1 MNKKIIFSTF
11 LLTFLFVQATFA
23 ENITLT
29 KNEVLIPQGW
39 SVADD
44 DLKFKKNTV
53 AELNSQGELI
63 TGTLNQ
69 NTYLRPTGWKNLIND
84 YAYLETNNVF
94 FPRFFRPINIRN
106 GFAVP
111 TYGHVRYKDNTQ
123 VTFAPDGTVLSGTIS
138 EKVSLKLQP
147 KSYGFVDFK
156 SDTELTFYPD
166 GQIKSGTLA
175 TDTKLRP
182 LGWKHIQGTK
192 TLPGFLEFKSGTKI
206 EFEHNGYVTQGT
218 LKENAT
224 WKTTTGKTIDLP
236 AKKTIQ
242 FMGEEINIYEEKM

>member
-138 EKVSLKLQP
+138 EKVSLKIQQN
-147 KSYGFVDFK
+147 SYGFVDFK
-156 SDTELTFYPD
+156 ADTELVFYPD

-175 TDTKLRP
+175 ENTKLRP
-182 LGWKHIQGTK
+182 LGYQHLQGEKNT
-192 TLPGFLEFKSGTKI
+192 PGFLEFKGGTKI

>member
-1 MNKKIIFSTF
+1 MCIRDR
-11 LLTFLFVQATFA
+11 
-23 ENITLT
+23 
-29 KNEVLIPQGW
+29 

-44 DLKFKKNTV
+44 DLKFKKNTI
-53 AELNSQGELI
+53 AELNHQGELI

-138 EKVSLKLQP
+138 EKVSLKLQQ

-156 SDTELTFYPD
+156 SDTELAFYPN

-206 EFEHNGYVTQGT
+206 EFDHDGYVISGT
-218 LKENAT
+218 LKENAS
-224 WKTTTGKTIDLP
+224 WQATTGETIYLP
-236 AKKTIQ
+236 AKKTIH

>member
-138 EKVSLKLQP
+138 EKVSLKIQQN
-147 KSYGFVDFK
+147 SYGFVDFK
-156 SDTELTFYPD
+156 ADTELVFYPD

-175 TDTKLRP
+175 ENTKLRP
-182 LGWKHIQGTK
+182 LGYQHLQGEKNT
-192 TLPGFLEFKSGTKI
+192 PGFLEFKSGTKI

-242 FMGEEINIYEEKM
+242 FR

>member
-138 EKVSLKLQP
+138 EKVSLKIQQN
-147 KSYGFVDFK
+147 SYGFVDFK
-156 SDTELTFYPD
+156 ADTELVFYPD

-175 TDTKLRP
+175 ENTKLRP
-182 LGWKHIQGTK
+182 LGYQHLQGEKNT
-192 TLPGFLEFKSGTKI
+192 PGFLEFKSGTKI

-242 FMGEEINIYEEKM
+242 FMGGKK